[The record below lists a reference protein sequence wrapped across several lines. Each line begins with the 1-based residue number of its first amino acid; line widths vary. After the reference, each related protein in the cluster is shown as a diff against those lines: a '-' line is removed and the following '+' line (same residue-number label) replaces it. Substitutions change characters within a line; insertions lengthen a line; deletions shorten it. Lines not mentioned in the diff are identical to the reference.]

1 MTETI
6 YIPLEDEGTPVRRPA
21 RAYRRDD
28 GKYIVLRPADY
39 DPTIETWTFPPG
51 TIVECDRING
61 PEGEVLVAAR
71 LIAVA
76 GSAPGK
82 QAV

>member
-6 YIPLEDEGTPVRRPA
+6 YIPLEDEGTSVRRPA
-21 RAYRRDD
+21 HAYRRHD

-39 DPTIETWTFPPG
+39 DPTLETWAFPPG
-51 TIVECDRING
+51 TIVECERINLSG
-61 PEGEVLVAAR
+61 REILAAVR
-71 LIAVA
+71 AA
-76 GSAPGK
+76 ADSESTPGK